1 MISVLLAIVG
11 QMAVSL
17 PSRDSTPASVG
28 ARNPAYAPDGRLAL
42 SIRGDI
48 WIRTGSGNAITW
60 AQITSGPAWDRQP
73 AWSADGSAI
82 FYTSDA
88 TGNGDIYRVAVS
100 PTGAAAAPERITN
113 SPEPE
118 SEASV
123 AKDGSLLYVRG
134 TGKQTTLWLHAL
146 TGDDKRFT
154 RGENGAE
161 RSPVWSPDGQR
172 VAYSAARE
180 DRTRLR
186 VKFVVGDSDRIVV
199 EDRDAEHPAWS
210 PNGDRIAFS
219 TRNGRA
225 GVWIT
230 TPDAR
235 YVNLVSTQRA
245 EAAWS
250 PDGRTFA
257 LVELPGP
264 DVGYNGDPDR
274 LGDRE
279 RRDDMGTTGR
289 LWFVNAPAPPD
300 AGLVALTLPATDRR
314 QRNANTF
321 AAFVARMDTLYY
333 RDSPVRHARWAAMQT
348 SFAGRADAAQSDSA
362 LESIMHA
369 MLRERPTLRDPA
381 SGRAGVSS
389 AHPVATEAGLDML
402 RKGGNVVDAAV
413 AVSFALGVVEPDASG
428 LGGYGQMLVQLKT
441 MDKPALIE
449 FMTRAPEEASLANGA
464 LLRRGALPP
473 DGPVL
478 VNVPGTLAGMELAF
492 KKFGSHN
499 VTWAQVVA
507 PAIRAAEQGYVVS
520 DGLATTLATEREHFA
535 KYASSRALFFVK
547 GEPLHAGDS
556 LRNPDLAKTLQL
568 IADSGAASFYTG
580 SIARRLVADLR
591 GQGNAM
597 RTSDMA
603 RYYAAEREPVSGT
616 YRGYTVYSA
625 APPVSGGVT
634 LIGQLNLLEQQNVKG
649 AYTEDALTLHAMLEA
664 WKLVPSSR
672 GKIADP
678 GLWPV
683 RLESFT
689 SKDTARLRWRC
700 FDPHRALTPND
711 IRGDSLPC
719 ARQPGSRVSSTTGDE
734 DTESRC
740 SDHDAYTLER
750 FCHRTG
756 TTAFTVADAEGN
768 VVSATQTL
776 GTWGGNFYVTPGLGF
791 LYNDKLGTYGSDPDE
806 YGARLPNAR
815 NGSTLAPTIAFRGE
829 GAARRPVLAAAAAGN
844 AWITS
849 AVYSAVTG
857 VIDQHLDAQH
867 AIELPR
873 FLIGQQ
879 RGEIR
884 AQYQFQIEDGFAPT
898 VLAELMAM
906 GDTFQRISLPGELRM
921 GYAAVITIGEREVMA
936 GADPRRAG
944 GAGAIGCAGD
954 KGEGCRR

>member
-1 MISVLLAIVG
+1 MISALLLVFA
-11 QMAVSL
+11 QLAAAT
-17 PSRDSTPASVG
+17 PSRDSAESSAG

-42 SIRGDI
+42 SIRGNI
-48 WIRTGSGNAITW
+48 WVRSGPVGRPVWT
-60 AQITSGPAWDRQP
+60 QVTSGPAWDRQP
-73 AWSADGSAI
+73 AWTADGTAI

-88 TGNGDIYRVAVS
+88 SGNGDIYRVAVS
-100 PTGAAAAPERITN
+100 TSGGGTPERITT
-113 SPEPE
+113 SLDPE
-118 SEASV
+118 SEPSIAS
-123 AKDGSLLYVRG
+123 DGTLLFVRG
-134 TGKQTTLWLHAL
+134 TGKQTKIWQRTSA
-146 TGDDKRFT
+146 GVERRFT

-161 RSPVWSPDGQR
+161 RSPAWSPDGQR
-172 VAYSAARE
+172 VAYSAGRE

-186 VKFVVGDSDRIVV
+186 VKYVVGDSDRVVV

-210 PNGDRIAFS
+210 PTGDRITFS

-230 TPDAR
+230 TADAR
-235 YVNLVSTQRA
+235 YVNLVSARRA
-245 EAAWS
+245 ESAWS
-250 PDGRTFA
+250 PDGRTLA

-279 RRDDMGTTGR
+279 RHDDFGSTGHV
-289 LWFVNAPAPPD
+289 WFVDAPAAPD
-300 AGLVALTLPATDRR
+300 AGLAASELPASDRG
-314 QRNANTF
+314 QRNATAF
-321 AAFVARMDTLYY
+321 ASFVARMDTLYY
-333 RDSPVRHARWAAMQT
+333 RDAPDRRARWMAMQS
-348 SFAGRADAAQSDSA
+348 SFASRANAATSDAA
-362 LESIMHA
+362 LEAVLHDI
-369 MLRERPTLRDPA
+369 LRDRPTLRDPA
-381 SGRAGVSS
+381 TGHAGVSS
-389 AHPVATEAGLDML
+389 AHPIATAAGLEVL

-428 LGGYGQMLVQLKT
+428 LGGYGQMLVRLKS
-441 MDKPALIE
+441 MDRPALIE

-464 LLRRGALPP
+464 LLRRGVLPP
-473 DGPVL
+473 DGPIL

-492 KKFGSHN
+492 KKYGSQK
-499 VTWAQVVA
+499 VTWAEVVA
-507 PAIRAAEQGYVVS
+507 PAVRAAEQGYVVS
-520 DGLATTLATEREHFA
+520 EGLATTLATEREHFA
-535 KYASSRALFFVK
+535 KYPSSLALFFPK
-547 GEPLHAGDS
+547 GEPLHVGDS
-556 LRNPDLAKTLQL
+556 LKNPDLARTLRT
-568 IADSGAASFYTG
+568 IADSGAASFYSG

-603 RYYAAEREPVSGT
+603 RYFAVEREPVAGT
-616 YRGYTVYSA
+616 YRGYSVFSA

-634 LIGQLNLLEQQNVKG
+634 LVAQLNLLEQQAIKG
-649 AYTEDALTLHAMLEA
+649 AYTDDAPALHAMLEA
-664 WKLVPSSR
+664 WKLVPATR

-683 RLESFT
+683 KLDAFT
-689 SKDTARLRWRC
+689 NKDSAKMRWRC
-700 FDPHRALTPND
+700 FDARRSLTPND

-719 ARQPGSRVSSTTGDE
+719 AKEGGTRVSSTIETDE
-734 DTESRC
+734 SESQC
-740 SDHDAYTLER
+740 SDHDAYSSER

-756 TTAFTVADAEGN
+756 TTAFAVADADGN

-791 LYNDKLGTYGSDPDE
+791 LYNDKLGTYGTDPDE

-815 NGSTLAPTIAFRGE
+815 NGSTLAPTIVFRGE
-829 GAARRPVLAAAAAGN
+829 GASRRPVLAAAAAGN

-879 RGEIR
+879 RGEVR
-884 AQYQFQIEDGFAPT
+884 MQYQFQIEDGFAPS
-898 VLAELMAM
+898 VLRELTAM

-921 GYAAVITIGEREVMA
+921 GYAAVITIGDRDVMA
-936 GADPRRAG
+936 AADPRRAG
-944 GAGAIGCAGD
+944 AAGAVGCAGD